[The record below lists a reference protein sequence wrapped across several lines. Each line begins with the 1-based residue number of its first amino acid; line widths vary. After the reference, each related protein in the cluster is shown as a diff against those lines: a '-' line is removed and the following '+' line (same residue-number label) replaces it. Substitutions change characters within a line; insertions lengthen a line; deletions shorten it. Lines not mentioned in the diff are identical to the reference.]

1 MLSNLTYL
9 HVPEWIIMLLIGIVA
24 LESLIKTI
32 GNLWG
37 IFASKFLGIQTKFAK
52 KKKIED
58 IILSNQ
64 DDIEKLKKRQDDD
77 HYYSKEADAKIRN
90 DIVKLQDSVNEIST
104 SVTNMRID
112 NMRTT
117 ILDFASAVGDGRI
130 YSKEQFDL
138 TIQLYKDYESLL
150 EKYGMANGVVKISM
164 EIIENQYK
172 WNLTHHG
179 FLEDKVYGNE

>member
-9 HVPEWIIMLLIGIVA
+9 HVPEWIIFILIAIAA
-24 LESLIKTI
+24 LESIIKTI

-37 IFASKFLGIQTKFAK
+37 MFASKFLGIQTKFAK

-58 IILSNQ
+58 TILENQ
-64 DDIEKLKKRQDDD
+64 EEIKQLKKRQDDD
-77 HYYSKEADAKIRN
+77 HYFSKEADAKIRE
-90 DIVKLQDSVNEIST
+90 DIVKLQDSVNQISD
-104 SVTNMRID
+104 SVTAIRIE

-130 YSKEQFDL
+130 YSKEQYDVI
-138 TIQLYKDYESLL
+138 IQLYKDYETLL
-150 EKYGMANGVVKISM
+150 MNMGMENGVVKISM